1 MPILSGNGSWVTLQ
15 KLPVGGFIEGR
26 FVSYEQE
33 VPSNNPM
40 YGPQDILTLNV
51 NGQVTK
57 IGAPA
62 ALKRVMRAHPE
73 IKPGQLLK
81 LTHQGKK
88 RSKKGASFTAIE
100 VELIE
105 ESESAGGGDETDIE
119 GALAAARARRESPG
133 GADFGGEPPF

>member
-88 RSKKGASFTAIE
+88 RSKKGASFTAKGTSWMSWRMWLSGS
-100 VELIE
+100 VK
-105 ESESAGGGDETDIE
+105 S
-119 GALAAARARRESPG
+119 
-133 GADFGGEPPF
+133 ADFQKAS